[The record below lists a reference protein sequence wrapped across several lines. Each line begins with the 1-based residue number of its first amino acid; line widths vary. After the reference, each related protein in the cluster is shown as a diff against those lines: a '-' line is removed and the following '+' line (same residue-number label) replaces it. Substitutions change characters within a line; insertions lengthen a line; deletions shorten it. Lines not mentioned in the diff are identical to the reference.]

1 MPAQPLS
8 IEAFGMGIDIA
19 KVTLL
24 SWKPL
29 GLAGKV

>member
-1 MPAQPLS
+1 MSAQPLS
-8 IEAFGMGIDIA
+8 IEASGMGIDVTKI
-19 KVTLL
+19 TLL